1 MIVLKHKDFS
11 FLFLNLIVFILITSN
26 IIKIKI
32 ITAIIM
38 KKMLIDYYRDTKAPK
53 EKGFLSRGK
62 KKKKKVARVL
72 GC

>member
-11 FLFLNLIVFILITSN
+11 FLFLILIVFILITSN

-32 ITAIIM
+32 ITAIII
-38 KKMLIDYYRDTKAPK
+38 KKMLVYYRDTKAPK
-53 EKGFLSRGK
+53 EKGFFSENTK
-62 KKKKKVARVL
+62 KYIYIARVL